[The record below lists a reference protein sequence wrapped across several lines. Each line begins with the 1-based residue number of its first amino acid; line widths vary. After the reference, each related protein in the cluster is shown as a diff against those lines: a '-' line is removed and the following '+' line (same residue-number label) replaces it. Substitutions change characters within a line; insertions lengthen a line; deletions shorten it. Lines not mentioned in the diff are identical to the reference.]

1 MLLTEMFIKEQG
13 QDAAIIFGRF
23 NPPHLGHVAAWKE
36 ASKSPIWYVGTNK
49 STQGPKDP
57 LPYDIKIKVMEAL
70 YPEIKGH
77 LVAETTWFTLAAMV
91 YAKHGAVT
99 LHIVTDEQDSATYVA
114 MLKKQNGVDGP
125 HGFYNFK
132 NIVWQPAPR
141 LSSATDLRD
150 AVAAND
156 PKAFA
161 KAAGVSADTKIDGE
175 PFFNLVKFYLDA
187 QAKPV
192 KKVAEGYAGI
202 DDTDTVGFYLDSEAA
217 YTAVMAKFGDHID
230 YDETSGIMYVPASMW
245 PNVEAVAFDADGVG
259 ATKDYDFEHPDS
271 PEQDMAEGS
280 LEEIDRRGF
289 LKGLGAA
296 AATAAVPAIAQAGSN
311 KSWTGRAKV
320 GGTLEKNVVYYITYL
335 KRQPDGILIAGTTR
349 VGPSG
354 NSTAV
359 RAIDCN
365 NAKWKYLEDD
375 GNKVTGMKW
384 SEFVGGSSAF
394 QIAMWAC
401 GGAEKVLK
409 EQGVAEGTQSTTWV
423 VHYDYGPHQSNEV
436 KVKASSEDDA
446 RAKAV
451 RWAKNHGHSSI
462 MINRASP
469 AEQGVA
475 EEQLDELTGM
485 NQGPVKRDIPQRK
498 KPTFAELA
506 KQSTDKRSALQR
518 QKDGGKK
525 NWFAEDNV
533 AEGVGV
539 VANNAKQAKDP
550 RYVMSMT
557 ADVKP
562 GETQRQAKKMGF
574 KLDKKG
580 MPPLMHST
588 AAKNTSPNKAY
599 NLGLTES
606 KSFKRKK

>member
-36 ASKSPIWYVGTNK
+36 AAKSPIWYVGTNK

-187 QAKPV
+187 QTKPV
-192 KKVAEGYAGI
+192 KKV
-202 DDTDTVGFYLDSEAA
+202 VAA
-217 YTAVMAKFGDHID
+217 
-230 YDETSGIMYVPASMW
+230 
-245 PNVEAVAFDADGVG
+245 
-259 ATKDYDFEHPDS
+259 
-271 PEQDMAEGS
+271 
-280 LEEIDRRGF
+280 
-289 LKGLGAA
+289 
-296 AATAAVPAIAQAGSN
+296 
-311 KSWTGRAKV
+311 
-320 GGTLEKNVVYYITYL
+320 
-335 KRQPDGILIAGTTR
+335 
-349 VGPSG
+349 
-354 NSTAV
+354 
-359 RAIDCN
+359 
-365 NAKWKYLEDD
+365 
-375 GNKVTGMKW
+375 
-384 SEFVGGSSAF
+384 
-394 QIAMWAC
+394 
-401 GGAEKVLK
+401 
-409 EQGVAEGTQSTTWV
+409 
-423 VHYDYGPHQSNEV
+423 
-436 KVKASSEDDA
+436 
-446 RAKAV
+446 
-451 RWAKNHGHSSI
+451 
-462 MINRASP
+462 
-469 AEQGVA
+469 
-475 EEQLDELTGM
+475 QLDELTGM
-485 NQGPVKRDIPQRK
+485 NQGPVKRDVPQRK

-580 MPPLMHST
+580 MPPLAHST
-588 AAKNTSPNKAY
+588 AAKNTSPSKAY
-599 NLGLTES
+599 NLGLAENKRFT
-606 KSFKRKK
+606 RKK

>member
-36 ASKSPIWYVGTNK
+36 AAKSPIWYVGTNK

-187 QAKPV
+187 QTKPV
-192 KKVAEGYAGI
+192 KKV
-202 DDTDTVGFYLDSEAA
+202 VAA
-217 YTAVMAKFGDHID
+217 
-230 YDETSGIMYVPASMW
+230 
-245 PNVEAVAFDADGVG
+245 
-259 ATKDYDFEHPDS
+259 
-271 PEQDMAEGS
+271 
-280 LEEIDRRGF
+280 
-289 LKGLGAA
+289 
-296 AATAAVPAIAQAGSN
+296 
-311 KSWTGRAKV
+311 
-320 GGTLEKNVVYYITYL
+320 
-335 KRQPDGILIAGTTR
+335 
-349 VGPSG
+349 
-354 NSTAV
+354 
-359 RAIDCN
+359 
-365 NAKWKYLEDD
+365 
-375 GNKVTGMKW
+375 
-384 SEFVGGSSAF
+384 
-394 QIAMWAC
+394 
-401 GGAEKVLK
+401 
-409 EQGVAEGTQSTTWV
+409 
-423 VHYDYGPHQSNEV
+423 
-436 KVKASSEDDA
+436 
-446 RAKAV
+446 
-451 RWAKNHGHSSI
+451 
-462 MINRASP
+462 
-469 AEQGVA
+469 
-475 EEQLDELTGM
+475 QLDELTGM
-485 NQGPVKRDIPQRK
+485 NQGPVKRDVPQRK

-506 KQSTDKRSALQR
+506 KLSTDKRSALQR

-525 NWFAEDNV
+525 NWFAEDDVTEATGDKPFDSMMKNISTGTAKQKTADRKEQRTQTQQQARDAFGNMFGGGNPADKLKIKEQGV
-533 AEGVGV
+533 AEGSEWETRHNEFVTVGDKATPEQINKIVKALVGAAQQAGSKRGV
-539 VANNAKQAKDP
+539 VNRIFGKQSNDDLARMAHGAETLAKNIQKNSNAKPGSDERKELGQHLVYAVSLLKRISGKQGVAEGQFDTINDDDFYEYNVDSKEIVARTSVKAP
-550 RYVMSMT
+550 TARALTPNKSMEW
-557 ADVKP
+557 P
-562 GETQRQAKKMGF
+562 GRDDKHKITKGF
-574 KLDKKG
+574 K
-580 MPPLMHST
+580 
-588 AAKNTSPNKAY
+588 AKS
-599 NLGLTES
+599 L
-606 KSFKRKK
+606 KRSN